1 MTPLRI
7 VFTALLPFASGYL
20 MSYLLRAVNAV
31 VAPDLVRDAGLS
43 PAELGLLTAAYL
55 GAFALF
61 QLPLGVLLDRYGPRR
76 VQSVLLLVAAMGVLG
91 FAAAPG
97 VFVAFAA
104 MREVA
109 PFVLKLVA
117 AWMVAAAVMAIRQ
130 ALDYRST
137 GRAIVVCV
145 LAWLLTF
152 GTLAAALKKL
162 GAIDLVLTGRQAA
175 DGDTGVVGAGIG
187 ELLNLPV
194 LTFAKSI
201 AVDGKAVRVERV
213 LDDGGEIVEADL
225 PAVVTVSNEIGAPRA
240 ASLRE
245 TMRAARKPVVVW
257 NASDLGLEANAV
269 GAAGSR
275 AVREC
280 VFAPS
285 KSVQCEIIE
294 ASSPEAQGAQL
305 AQRLREARVL

>member
-1 MTPLRI
+1 MHIAVCIKYIPDPEAAFSMFSI
-7 VFTALLPFASGYL
+7 DEQAKKVIPASGL
-20 MSYLLRAVNAV
+20 KHVVSPFDEQAIEAALRVREQHAGTRITVITLGNELSRNA
-31 VAPDLVRDAGLS
+31 LKHGL
-43 PAELGLLTAAYL
+43 AM
-55 GAFALF
+55 GADD
-61 QLPLGVLLDRYGPRR
+61 GVLLAD
-76 VQSVLLLVAAMGVLG
+76 AAFEDGD
-91 FAAAPG
+91 AYTT
-97 VFVAFAA
+97 
-104 MREVA
+104 
-109 PFVLKLVA
+109 
-117 AWMVAAAVMAIRQ
+117 AI
-130 ALDYRST
+130 
-137 GRAIVVCV
+137 
-145 LAWLLTF
+145 
-152 GTLAAALKKL
+152 TLAAALKKL

>member
-1 MTPLRI
+1 MHIAVCIKYIPDPEAAFSMFSI
-7 VFTALLPFASGYL
+7 DEQAKKVIPASGL
-20 MSYLLRAVNAV
+20 KHVVSPFDEQAIEAALRVREQHAGTRITVITLGNELSRNA
-31 VAPDLVRDAGLS
+31 LKHGL
-43 PAELGLLTAAYL
+43 AM
-55 GAFALF
+55 GADD
-61 QLPLGVLLDRYGPRR
+61 GVLLAD
-76 VQSVLLLVAAMGVLG
+76 AAFEDGD
-91 FAAAPG
+91 AYTT
-97 VFVAFAA
+97 
-104 MREVA
+104 
-109 PFVLKLVA
+109 
-117 AWMVAAAVMAIRQ
+117 AI
-130 ALDYRST
+130 A
-137 GRAIVVCV
+137 
-145 LAWLLTF
+145 
-152 GTLAAALKKL
+152 LAAALKKL

-201 AVDGKAVRVERV
+201 VVDGKAVRIERV

-257 NASDLGLEANAV
+257 KASDLGLEANAV
-269 GAAGSR
+269 GAAGSH